1 MERRQAFRAE
11 LRKCLKLHRKNIGI
25 APRPGQP
32 ATAERWIVLAA
43 LEYLSSDRQPKLIRE
58 EVEAAVENWAG
69 MERRRHLSD
78 AIQQQWAQPARA
90 GIAE

>member
-1 MERRQAFRAE
+1 MQRGETLRAE
-11 LRKCLKLHRKNIGI
+11 LGERLQLDREDIGI

-32 ATAERWIVLAA
+32 ATTERGIIFRA

-58 EVEAAVENWAG
+58 EIEAAVENWPG

-78 AIQQQWAQPARA
+78 AIQQQRTQPARA